1 MGTGADDCRAQQE
14 GQVVLS
20 FDGREFASRLPRRPG
35 VYRMYAEEQADP
47 EALLYVGK
55 AASLRD
61 RVGSYFQQ
69 GRLAPKVEALVRLI
83 RHIEVTVT
91 DSETEALLLEYNLIK
106 EHRPRFNVILR
117 DDKSF
122 PYIQLLPHEF
132 PRLALF
138 RGTRSPRGRYFG
150 PFPDARAVRASLHQ
164 LQKLFRLR
172 NCRDTFFA
180 NRSRP
185 CLQYQIGR
193 CSAPCVGLIDAATY
207 ARDVNAAVMVLEGGD
222 SEVTRT
228 LEQQMQQAAEQLDFE
243 RAAQLRDQLV
253 ALRKMQAEQSMAA
266 GPTRDADAF
275 AIVGEP
281 GDYVITVLL
290 VRGGRSLGTTS
301 YFPRSPGEP
310 EEVLAS
316 FLLQHYARE
325 EPPAEVLLDRVLPD
339 AAAAEAALGAQHA
352 RRVALSRPGRG
363 LAARW
368 VGVAIDNATQT
379 LNMRRARRADAGALL
394 SALGEAL
401 GLPAAPSRLECF
413 DISHTGGEGT
423 VASCVVFTSEG
434 PARKEYRRY
443 NIEGVAAGDDY
454 GALREAVG
462 RRYARIAAGEFPAPD
477 VLLIDGGAGQLAA
490 VLPVLAERGFAALP
504 VLGVSKGADRRPGQE
519 RLHRPG
525 VQVPL
530 VLPADS
536 PALRVIQ
543 RVRDE
548 AHRFAIQGHRRR
560 RARRHQE
567 SILETVPGLGP
578 AKRRNLLR
586 HFGGLQGVLRA
597 GVADLSQVRGIG
609 AALARVI
616 YDHLH
621 PGA

>member
-1 MGTGADDCRAQQE
+1 
-14 GQVVLS
+14 
-20 FDGREFASRLPRRPG
+20 
-35 VYRMYAEEQADP
+35 MYGEAEVRP

-55 AASLRD
+55 ASSLKD
-61 RVGSYFQQ
+61 RVGSYFQK
-69 GRLAPKVEALVRLI
+69 GRMAPKVEALVKQI

-132 PRLALF
+132 PRLTLF
-138 RGTRSPRGRYFG
+138 RGTRNPRGRYFG
-150 PFPDARAVRASLHQ
+150 PFPDSRAVRASLHQ

-193 CSAPCVGLIDAATY
+193 CSAPCVGLIDAAAY
-207 ARDVNAAVMVLEGGD
+207 ARDVNAAVMVLEGRD
-222 SEVTRT
+222 SDVTRT
-228 LEQQMQQAAEQLDFE
+228 LEQQMQQASEQLDFE
-243 RAAQLRDQLV
+243 HAARLRDQLV
-253 ALRKMQAEQSMAA
+253 ALRKVQAEQNVAA
-266 GPTRDADAF
+266 GAARDADAF

-281 GDYVITVLL
+281 GDYTITVLL

-325 EPPAEVLLDRVLPD
+325 EPAAEVLLDRRLPD
-339 AAAAEAALGAQHA
+339 AAAVEAALNAQHG
-352 RRVALSRPGRG
+352 RRVTLLHPERG

-368 VGVAIDNATQT
+368 MAIAQDNANQAMS
-379 LNMRRARRADAGALL
+379 MRRARRADANALL
-394 SALGEAL
+394 AALGEAL
-401 GLPAAPSRLECF
+401 DLPAAPARLECF

-423 VASCVVFTSEG
+423 VASCVVFTTEG

-454 GALREAVG
+454 GALREAVR

-477 VLLIDGGAGQLAA
+477 LLLIDGGAGQLAA
-490 VLPVLAERGFAALP
+490 VLPALEEAGFADLP
-504 VLGVSKGADRRPGQE
+504 VIGVSKGVDRRAGQE

-525 VQVPL
+525 ADVPM

-548 AHRFAIQGHRRR
+548 AHRFAIQGHRKR

-578 AKRRNLLR
+578 AKRRNLLQ
-586 HFGGLQGVLRA
+586 HFGGLQGVVRA
-597 GVADLSQVRGIG
+597 GVADLAQVRGIG
-609 AALARVI
+609 PVLARVI